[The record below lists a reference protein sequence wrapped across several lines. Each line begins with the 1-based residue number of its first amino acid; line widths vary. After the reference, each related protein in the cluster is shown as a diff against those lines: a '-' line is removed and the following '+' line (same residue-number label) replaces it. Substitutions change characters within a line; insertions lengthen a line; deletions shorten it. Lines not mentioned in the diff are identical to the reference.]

1 MQKIRDFLHVKIADL
16 AAINP
21 DFYLLVSELG
31 AHISCL
37 LLSADGSFNEIRT
50 RSGKLGLNP
59 GQGAR
64 DRLGAGEMTPFAQ
77 PVPEKMPPGIF
88 ARVAY
93 ILVLREVHVRIEKAR
108 LADTHE
114 QFVEFAVF
122 FF

>member
-21 DFYLLVSELG
+21 DFYILVSELG
-31 AHISCL
+31 ADIGRL
-37 LLSADGSFNEIRT
+37 LLSADGGFEEIRT

-64 DRLGAGEMTPFAQ
+64 DRLRAGEMTTFAQ
-77 PVPEKMPPGIF
+77 PVPEKMPPGIL

-93 ILVLREVHVRIEKAR
+93 VLVQRKVHIRIEKAG
-108 LADTHE
+108 LA
-114 QFVEFAVF
+114 
-122 FF
+122 